1 MAEDGGI
8 RGALRGQSAIEYLT
22 SYAWAFIIIAVTL
35 GVFIY
40 LLAIPQTIIPTSCY
54 FGYGIECRGM
64 VLGSNSVIGGNLII
78 GMVFTNS
85 QQYDIVGAAPS
96 NLITANFI
104 ISQYGTVN
112 AICIPSN
119 AISGGAIGCVGTGTT
134 AVPVGTLLKGTMT
147 VNAAIC
153 LVGTANN
160 CKPQNERPTTYVG
173 NFSGYVGGRTSSS
186 VIFTVALYESANS
199 VKAGTPVTLT
209 SVVTMLGF
217 RLESGSV
224 TFATSN
230 TAYATVTP
238 EYSLT
243 GTYGNATSYFNAVA
257 NGNYVVTA
265 SFAGATATNSIL
277 VVGGPS
283 QATTTACVGC
293 TTSTP
298 TTTILVF
305 VRPIYYVPILLSN
318 LQSTAT
324 PVNFQQMIPI
334 STSYAAYGEAA
345 SSNNIEFSTGPA
357 LTGTPLYAWCESGCT
372 SSSSAIWWVNLG
384 AYTMGAAGSGTNT
397 LTIYMNFMSSN
408 VMTSNTAV
416 TGEAPQLF
424 GGSYAQ
430 SSYGQYDNGPSVFN
444 FYDDFFGTTL
454 PGKWTS
460 GKSGATSNI
469 VVNNGLAETVPW
481 NAASGA
487 YTYVS
492 TSSYT
497 VTGAQIVES
506 DANLNGFT
514 TSNFRIVPLS
524 MTPYDN
530 AAWGADFELN
540 IGFGWVGDSQ
550 AVSTI
555 SSATST
561 TSAFSEFES
570 SQISSS
576 SSYQLFGLTYPNNGL
591 VSVQYN
597 YQNWGSTTS
606 YVPALPLYPTLF
618 VITSSEPKQDTPP
631 TIRSMRTGCAQELT
645 LRTASC
651 HPTASAA
658 S

>member
-112 AICIPSN
+112 AICIPVKRDIWRGDELRGN
-119 AISGGAIGCVGTGTT
+119 GHDSGAGR
-134 AVPVGTLLKGTMT
+134 
-147 VNAAIC
+147 NAAQRNHDRQC
-153 LVGTANN
+153 RHMPGRNRKQLQAA
-160 CKPQNERPTTYVG
+160 ERETHDVRG
-173 NFSGYVGGRTSSS
+173 QFLSGYVGGRTSSS

-238 EYSLT
+238 EYMSRH
-243 GTYGNATSYFNAVA
+243 GYYGNATSYFNAVA

-277 VVGGPS
+277 VVGGPP

-334 STSYAAYGEAA
+334 ST
-345 SSNNIEFSTGPA
+345 I
-357 LTGTPLYAWCESGCT
+357 
-372 SSSSAIWWVNLG
+372 
-384 AYTMGAAGSGTNT
+384 
-397 LTIYMNFMSSN
+397 
-408 VMTSNTAV
+408 
-416 TGEAPQLF
+416 
-424 GGSYAQ
+424 
-430 SSYGQYDNGPSVFN
+430 
-444 FYDDFFGTTL
+444 
-454 PGKWTS
+454 
-460 GKSGATSNI
+460 
-469 VVNNGLAETVPW
+469 
-481 NAASGA
+481 
-487 YTYVS
+487 
-492 TSSYT
+492 
-497 VTGAQIVES
+497 
-506 DANLNGFT
+506 
-514 TSNFRIVPLS
+514 
-524 MTPYDN
+524 
-530 AAWGADFELN
+530 
-540 IGFGWVGDSQ
+540 
-550 AVSTI
+550 
-555 SSATST
+555 
-561 TSAFSEFES
+561 
-570 SQISSS
+570 
-576 SSYQLFGLTYPNNGL
+576 
-591 VSVQYN
+591 
-597 YQNWGSTTS
+597 
-606 YVPALPLYPTLF
+606 
-618 VITSSEPKQDTPP
+618 TPP
-631 TIRSMRTGCAQELT
+631 TARRRVRIT
-645 LRTASC
+645 
-651 HPTASAA
+651 
-658 S
+658 